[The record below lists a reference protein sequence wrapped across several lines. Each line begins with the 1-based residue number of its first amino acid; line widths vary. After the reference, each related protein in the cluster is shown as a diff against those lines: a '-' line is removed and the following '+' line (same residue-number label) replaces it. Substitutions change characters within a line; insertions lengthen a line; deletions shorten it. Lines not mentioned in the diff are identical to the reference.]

1 MMLDVQ
7 TGYFD
12 KQLDAIG
19 LHVAD
24 IVIFPF
30 FQEVECEI
38 YFFLELKQFLESYL
52 LDCPFDEVVI
62 SG

>member
-1 MMLDVQ
+1 MLLDVQ

-24 IVIFPF
+24 IVILPF

-38 YFFLELKQFLESYL
+38 YFFLELVQFLEPYL
-52 LDCPFDEVVI
+52 FNRPLDEVI
-62 SG
+62 MGG

>member
-38 YFFLELKQFLESYL
+38 YFFLELKQFLEPYLFNSL
-52 LDCPFDEVVI
+52 LDEVI
-62 SG
+62 MGG